1 MDLVP
6 FLSVTP
12 GMNGP
17 LIHRTETHGLTSAP
31 APLAALAFRRWL
43 GGEAA
48 INAYCHDLAM
58 KGGKRLAQL
67 LGTKVMDETGELT
80 LSMVRQD
87 RRNLSTSLTHLPQT
101 NVLLPLPVET
111 PGDKVIYTPETIAKI
126 YVLFRDKFFT
136 DFNTYPGHYF
146 HAGGWWAR
154 ISIQVWNEVSDHA
167 LENLSY

>member
-17 LIHRTETHGLTSAP
+17 LIHRTETYRLTYAP
-31 APLAALAFRRWL
+31 APPAALAFRRWL

-80 LSMVRQD
+80 LSMVRYLSPHIPYCLSESTPLSLPEQHPTPAPRRTHQRLYLHPRAARED
-87 RRNLSTSLTHLPQT
+87 RRALPPASSARLQD
-101 NVLLPLPVET
+101 VRRALLP
-111 PGDKVIYTPETIAKI
+111 
-126 YVLFRDKFFT
+126 
-136 DFNTYPGHYF
+136 
-146 HAGGWWAR
+146 
-154 ISIQVWNEVSDHA
+154 
-167 LENLSY
+167 